1 MEQEWNS
8 WNTFLNESG
17 AKILESGDG
26 FTYVQHHQFLCILYL
41 HPILENEVNYLFR
54 ELLCDP
60 RSDILHRNDIRQLA
74 MLIRQ
79 VYKRSQDHFPYIGYC
94 LDLKSESQGYNMVQA
109 IEQLFS
115 SEEFCQLMK
124 SNPIVGGQIAHEVI
138 LNYQDNNHK
147 SNLLYTLLSK
157 HHELISESKSDT

>member
-1 MEQEWNS
+1 MRGLVKNL
-8 WNTFLNESG
+8 FF
-17 AKILESGDG
+17 LESA
-26 FTYVQHHQFLCILYL
+26 TLQFLCILYL
-41 HPILENEVNYLFR
+41 HPILENEVNSLFR

-60 RSDILHRNDIRQLA
+60 RGDILHRNDIRQLPA

-79 VYKRSQDHFPYIGYC
+79 VYKRSQDPFPYIGYC
-94 LDLKSESQGYNMVQA
+94 LDFKSENQGYNMAQA
-109 IEQLFS
+109 IGKLFS

-138 LNYQDNNHK
+138 LNYQDNSHK

-157 HHELISESKSDT
+157 HQKLISENKSDA